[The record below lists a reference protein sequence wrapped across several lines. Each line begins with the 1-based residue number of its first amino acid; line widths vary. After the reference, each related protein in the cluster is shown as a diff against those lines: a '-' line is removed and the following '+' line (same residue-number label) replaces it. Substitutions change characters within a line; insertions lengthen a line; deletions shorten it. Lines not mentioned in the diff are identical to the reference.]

1 MAGLIVRRLFLLPA
15 IALCLL
21 PLSGRSGHRSG
32 PKDEASPPSYDFRIE
47 DGWLKMRDGVRLAA
61 TYYSPVPRSPGE
73 RFPVLFEFLPYRKDD
88 GGYIGIYSLY
98 TYFVRRGYILARVDI
113 RGTGSSE
120 GTFPL
125 REYSEQELDDA
136 GETIDQLSRLPGSNG
151 NVGMWGI
158 SWGGF
163 NAIQVAMR
171 RPPALKA
178 ILAAMATDDLYHD
191 DIHYIDGAF
200 HVDEWAFWFDHSK
213 AIPRSPDYPIDERY
227 YRERF
232 ESTPG
237 LLTYLKQQGDGEFW
251 SRNSLRN
258 QYAKVRVP
266 CYLIGG
272 LLDGYRDS
280 IPRMLEKM
288 TVPIKA
294 EVGPWNHAWPDD
306 GTPGPNYEWR
316 REAVRWWDQW
326 LKGRETGVRSD
337 PRLVIYLRA
346 GQAPDAGLT
355 MTPGSWLAGDWPI
368 PGTTWK
374 RFYPAAN
381 GRLREG
387 PGAVG
392 ADALFYV
399 PSYGIST
406 GLWWGEPTGDM
417 RPDDAGSLVYDGD
430 VLTER
435 FAIVGLPRVRL
446 RVKAGAPLA
455 HWIARLED
463 VFPDGRVA
471 LVAGGLL
478 NGAHRRSRLHPE
490 PQVPGEADDLEFEL
504 HLTTWTFEPGHRVR
518 LSVSNSLFPM
528 IWPTPDLMTTT
539 VVTGVEATRIELPI
553 IPAGPLGAPAFK
565 PAEKRE
571 VRTDARDL
579 GSDVWPQG
587 TNEWKRDAARGLVT
601 YTWSGKSRYE
611 IRDRRFEATEKN
623 VYETN
628 ESDPAS
634 SRFLGEDSDRIELR
648 GRTID
653 VLTSV
658 EIRSDAGSFHV
669 LFVRRILENGRLL
682 RERTWQE
689 TIPRA
694 FQ

>member
-1 MAGLIVRRLFLLPA
+1 MPRLKVLRSLTLPA
-15 IALCLL
+15 VAFCLL
-21 PLSGRSGHRSG
+21 QLAGQSPPSPGAKEG
-32 PKDEASPPSYDFRIE
+32 ASPPVYDFKIE
-47 DGWLKMRDGVRLAA
+47 DGWLPMKDGVRLAV
-61 TYYSPVPRSPGE
+61 TYYTPVPRSAGE

-120 GTFPL
+120 GAFPL

-136 GETIDQLSRLPGSNG
+136 VEAIDRLSRLAASNG

-178 ILAAMATDDLYHD
+178 ILAACATDDLYHD

-213 AIPRSPDYPIDERY
+213 AIPRSPDYPLDEAY
-227 YRERF
+227 FRERF
-232 ESTPG
+232 DSYPG
-237 LLTYLKQQGDGEFW
+237 LLTYLKQQQDGEFW
-251 SRNSLRN
+251 GRNSLRG
-258 QYAKVRVP
+258 QYDRIQVP

-280 IPRMLEKM
+280 IPRMLEEMK
-288 TVPIKA
+288 VPIKA

-316 REAVRWWDQW
+316 HEAVRWWDQW
-326 LKGRETGVRSD
+326 LRGKDTGVRAD

-346 GQAPDAGLT
+346 GHPPDAGLAA
-355 MTPGSWLAGDWPI
+355 TPGRWLAGDWPL

-374 RFYPAAN
+374 KLYPAPD
-381 GRLREG
+381 GRLRER
-387 PGAVG
+387 PGTKG
-392 ADALFYV
+392 ADELIYV
-399 PSYGIST
+399 PGFGIST
-406 GLWWGEPTGDM
+406 GLWWGEPTGDL

-430 VLTER
+430 VIAEPLE
-435 FAIVGLPRVRL
+435 IVGLPRVRL

-455 HWIARLED
+455 HWAVRLED
-463 VFPDGRVA
+463 VLPDGRVA
-471 LVAGGLL
+471 LVTGGLL
-478 NGAHRRSRLHPE
+478 NGSQRRSRLHPE
-490 PQVPGEADDLEFEL
+490 PLVPGGSIDLEFEL
-504 HLTTWTFEPGHRVR
+504 HLTTWTFQPGHRVR

-528 IWPTPDLMTTT
+528 IWPTPDPMTTALL
-539 VVTGVEATRIELPI
+539 TGIEATRIELPG
-553 IPAGPLGAPAFK
+553 IPAGRFGAPAFR
-565 PAEKRE
+565 PAGKRE

-587 TNEWKRDAARGLVT
+587 TNEWKRDTARGVVT
-601 YTWSGKSRYE
+601 YAWSGKSRWE
-611 IRDRRFEATEKN
+611 IRDRRFEAAEKN
-623 VYETN
+623 VYETS
-628 ESDPAS
+628 ESDPAH
-634 SRFLGEDSDRIELR
+634 SRFTGEDSDRIELP

-653 VLTSV
+653 IRTSV
-658 EIRSDAGSFHV
+658 EIRSDAANFHV
-669 LFVRRILENGRLL
+669 TFVRRVLENGGLV

-689 TIPRA
+689 SIPRV

>member
-1 MAGLIVRRLFLLPA
+1 MRGDTST
-15 IALCLL
+15 
-21 PLSGRSGHRSG
+21 PL
-32 PKDEASPPSYDFRIE
+32 YDFRME
-47 DGWLKMRDGVRLAA
+47 DGWLKMNDGVRLAV
-61 TYYSPVPRSPGE
+61 TFYKPVPRSAGE

-88 GGYIGIYSLY
+88 GGYIGVYSLY
-98 TYFVRRGYILARVDI
+98 AYFVQRGYILARVDI
-113 RGTGSSE
+113 RGTGASE
-120 GTFPL
+120 GMFPL
-125 REYSEQELDDA
+125 REYSERELDDA
-136 GETIDQLSRLPGSNG
+136 VDVIDQLSRMPGSNG

-213 AIPRSPDYPIDERY
+213 GIPRSPDYPLDEAY

-232 ESTPG
+232 ESYPG
-237 LLTYLKQQGDGEFW
+237 LLTYLKQQRDGEFW
-251 SRNSLRN
+251 SRNSLRG
-258 QYAKVRVP
+258 QYGKIQIP

-280 IPRMLEKM
+280 IPRMLGEMK
-288 TVPIKA
+288 VPLKA
-294 EVGPWNHAWPDD
+294 EIGPWNHAWPDD
-306 GTPGPNYEWR
+306 GVPGPNYEWR
-316 REAVRWWDQW
+316 HEAVRWWDRW
-326 LKGRETGVRSD
+326 LKGKETGVRND
-337 PRLVIYLRA
+337 PRLVIFHR
-346 GQAPDAGLT
+346 GGHAPDAGMT
-355 MTPGSWLAGDWPI
+355 MTPGRWLAGDWPI

-374 RFYPAAN
+374 KLFPAAN
-381 GRLREG
+381 GRLQEQ
-387 PGAVG
+387 PGSAS

-417 RPDDAGSLVYDGD
+417 RPDDAGGLVYDSD
-430 VLTER
+430 VLREKLE
-435 FAIVGLPRVRL
+435 IIGLPRVRL
-446 RVKAGAPLA
+446 RVKADAPLA
-455 HWIARLED
+455 HWAARLED
-463 VFPDGRVA
+463 IFPDGRVA
-471 LVAGGLL
+471 LVTGGLL
-478 NGAHRRSRLHPE
+478 NGSQRRSRLQPE
-490 PQVPGEADDLEFEL
+490 PLARGETYDLGFEL
-504 HLTTWTFEPGHRVR
+504 HLTTWTFQTGHRVR

-528 IWPTPDLMTTT
+528 IWPTPYLMTTT
-539 VVTGVEATRIELPI
+539 LVTGVEATHIELPLVQT
-553 IPAGPLGAPAFK
+553 GRLGAPAFR

-571 VRTDARDL
+571 VRTDAQDL

-587 TNEWKRDAARGLVT
+587 TNEWKRDTARGLIT

-628 ESDPAS
+628 ESEPAK
-634 SRFLGEDSDRIELR
+634 SRFLGEDSDRIELP

-658 EIRSDAGSFHV
+658 EIRSDARDFHAT
-669 LFVRRILENGRLL
+669 FVRRILKNGRLVRK
-682 RERTWQE
+682 REWQE
-689 TIPRA
+689 TIPRV

>member
-1 MAGLIVRRLFLLPA
+1 
-15 IALCLL
+15 
-21 PLSGRSGHRSG
+21 
-32 PKDEASPPSYDFRIE
+32 
-47 DGWLKMRDGVRLAA
+47 
-61 TYYSPVPRSPGE
+61 
-73 RFPVLFEFLPYRKDD
+73 
-88 GGYIGIYSLY
+88 
-98 TYFVRRGYILARVDI
+98 
-113 RGTGSSE
+113 
-120 GTFPL
+120 L

-136 GETIDQLSRLPGSNG
+136 VETIDKLSRLPASNG

-213 AIPRSPDYPIDERY
+213 GIPRSPDYPLDEAY
-227 YRERF
+227 FRERF
-232 ESTPG
+232 DSYPG
-237 LLTYLKQQGDGEFW
+237 LLTYLKQQRDGECW
-251 SRNSLRN
+251 SRNSLRG
-258 QYAKVRVP
+258 QYAKIQVP

-280 IPRMLEKM
+280 IPRMLEEM
-288 TVPIKA
+288 RVPIKA

-316 REAVRWWDQW
+316 HEAVRWWDQW
-326 LKGRETGVRSD
+326 LKGKETGVRSD
-337 PRLVIYLRA
+337 PRLVIYLRV
-346 GQAPDAGLT
+346 GHAPDAGLT
-355 MTPGSWLAGDWPI
+355 MTPGRWLAGDWPI

-374 RFYPAAN
+374 KFCPSAG
-381 GRLREG
+381 GRLRER
-387 PGAVG
+387 PGTAG

-417 RPDDAGSLVYDGD
+417 RPDDAGSLVYDSD
-430 VLTER
+430 ILREK
-435 FAIVGLPRVRL
+435 FEIVGLPRIRL
-446 RVKAGAPLA
+446 QVKAGAPLA
-455 HWIARLED
+455 HWVARLED
-463 VFPDGRVA
+463 VLPDGRVA
-471 LVAGGLL
+471 LVTGGLL
-478 NGAHRRSRLHPE
+478 NSSQRRSRLQPE
-490 PQVPGEADDLEFEL
+490 PLVSGESCDLEFKL
-504 HLTTWTFEPGHRVR
+504 HLTTWTFQPGHRVR

-528 IWPTPDLMTTT
+528 IWPTPDRMTTT
-539 VVTGVEATRIELPI
+539 LVTGVEATRIELPI
-553 IPAGPLGAPAFK
+553 VPAGRLGAQAFR
-565 PAEKRE
+565 PTEKRE
-571 VRTDARDL
+571 VRMDARDL

-587 TNEWKRDAARGLVT
+587 TSEWKRDTARGLVT

-628 ESDPAS
+628 ESDPAN
-634 SRFLGEDSDRIELR
+634 SRFLGEASDRIELR

-653 VLTSV
+653 VLTSA
-658 EIRSDAGSFHV
+658 EIRSDAGNFHV
-669 LFVRRILENGRLL
+669 TFVRRILENGRLL
-682 RERTWQE
+682 RRREWQE
-689 TIPRA
+689 TIPRD